1 MKGGI
6 GVFVRALI
14 YIQSVHPNLSLLRV
28 DVVGLMMIA
37 EEILVLVRQHRG
49 VIQGVAITS
58 ELVREEAEQIRH
70 VSADVRVVVGLIFLE
85 IKLEIRQV
93 ADQLQL
99 PRVKLLNFTGRQVIQ
114 KVSLWSEQVYLIMS
128 VD

>member
-99 PRVKLLNFTGRQVIQ
+99 PRVKLLNFTGRQV
-114 KVSLWSEQVYLIMS
+114 M
-128 VD
+128 